1 MVEPKSRA
9 GRRRVPIAAA
19 LRRVLTEHR
28 ANVEGDFVVGR
39 DGARAP
45 STTRASSAEQFGYGD
60 APDWSPSGSTR
71 LVIRSRAS

>member
-39 DGARAP
+39 DGGTSPFNDTSVVGRAV
-45 STTRASSAEQFGYGD
+45 RL
-60 APDWSPSGSTR
+60 R